1 MFDVFQNVLFGKKKS
16 NADSEK
22 EKSDADDFVVLGQT
36 SNEQAVKEA
45 DNNLT
50 DFPFPVSFASFFFF
64 SSFIIKYYLLIL
76 MINSLTN
83 WF

>member
-36 SNEQAVKEA
+36 SNEQAVKEV

-50 DFPFPVSFASFFFF
+50 DFPFPVSFV
-64 SSFIIKYYLLIL
+64 SSYFLLHYH
-76 MINSLTN
+76 SY
-83 WF
+83 